1 MHDMC
6 LADDV
11 DGDNGDTFGRTI
23 EKGKSR
29 KYVIEE
35 MWEKEMLCSCAKRLC
50 IKRYNWHSSRK
61 SSEKEM
67 STIKISEH
75 DTYEGTIKENKGAK
89 IQKSITELIEFLKY
103 CDYDE
108 IINNTVNTLG
118 RKLVFL
124 FDVKLCREN
133 IFD

>member
-1 MHDMC
+1 
-6 LADDV
+6 
-11 DGDNGDTFGRTI
+11 
-23 EKGKSR
+23 
-29 KYVIEE
+29 
-35 MWEKEMLCSCAKRLC
+35 
-50 IKRYNWHSSRK
+50 
-61 SSEKEM
+61 M

>member
-1 MHDMC
+1 MHDMW
-6 LADDV
+6 LADV
-11 DGDNGDTFGRTI
+11 DGDNGDTFGKTI
-23 EKGKSR
+23 EKEKSI

-35 MWEKEMLCSCAKRLC
+35 MWEKEMLFSCAKRLC
-50 IKRYNWHSSRK
+50 IKCYNWHSSGK
-61 SSEKEM
+61 SSEKEI
-67 STIKISEH
+67 STIKISKH
-75 DTYEGTIKENKGAK
+75 DTYEGTIKENKGEK

-118 RKLVFL
+118 GKLVFL

>member
-1 MHDMC
+1 
-6 LADDV
+6 
-11 DGDNGDTFGRTI
+11 
-23 EKGKSR
+23 
-29 KYVIEE
+29 
-35 MWEKEMLCSCAKRLC
+35 
-50 IKRYNWHSSRK
+50 
-61 SSEKEM
+61 M

-118 RKLVFL
+118 GELVFL

-133 IFD
+133 IF